1 MNLSLYILRWICT
14 LAVAFLAGKLI
25 TKLRMPSILG
35 WLITGMLLGPNAA
48 GLLPQ
53 EVMNSEWYKLII
65 TWMQCAFGLML
76 GTELSKNQSIRK
88 SIDCHNSDTV
98 PRNICFCLL
107 PVCHCILALRSTRL
121 SGICIR
127 RHRPCNS
134 SCTCTFYRTGIPH
147 TRSRNR
153 HIASNGSP
161 R

>member
-76 GTELSKNQSIRK
+76 GTELIWAKIKAYGKALIVTTLTQSLGTFAFVSFLFAIVL
-88 SIDCHNSDTV
+88 SSYDLI
-98 PRNICFCLL
+98 LL
-107 PVCHCILALRSTRL
+107 YPVFSA
-121 SGICIR
+121 
-127 RHRPCNS
+127 
-134 SCTCTFYRTGIPH
+134 
-147 TRSRNR
+147 
-153 HIASNGSP
+153 
-161 R
+161 

>member
-76 GTELSKNQSIRK
+76 GTELIWAKIKAYGKALIVTTLTQSLGTFAFV
-88 SIDCHNSDTV
+88 S
-98 PRNICFCLL
+98 FLL
-107 PVCHCILALRSTRL
+107 PLYSRSPEYPSIWHLHSEASPLQQLLHLHFL
-121 SGICIR
+121 SYR
-127 RHRPCNS
+127 NS
-134 SCTCTFYRTGIPH
+134 TH
-147 TRSRNR
+147 TE
-153 HIASNGSP
+153 P
-161 R
+161 